1 MSKFLRFGLT
11 TLALLFVFNIFA
23 VTETK
28 AQIVN
33 KILDT
38 MDAHYKALS
47 SLQANV
53 KMDKYNAQLDEHDV
67 TEGTVKYVP
76 QKDLKG
82 NAALVRIDWTKPVQE
97 SLAVVNKE
105 YILYRPRLGQALIGK
120 VDKAQGSAKSNS
132 ALAFMNMS
140 KAQLKANYNVKY
152 LGEEKVGGGTPTWHL
167 ELTPKIKTSY
177 KLADI
182 WVDGNGMPIQ
192 MRITENNN
200 DATIV
205 FLSNLIK
212 NQTIN
217 SKDFVIP
224 LPKGTKK
231 LEG

>member
-1 MSKFLRFGLT
+1 MNKFLRFGLT
-11 TLALLFVFNIFA
+11 TFALIFVFNAFA
-23 VTETK
+23 VIETK
-28 AQIVN
+28 AQILN

-53 KMDKYNAQLDEHDV
+53 KMDKYNSQLDEHDI
-67 TEGTVKYVP
+67 TEGTTKYLPVKGRDAY
-76 QKDLKG
+76 
-82 NAALVRIDWTKPVQE
+82 VRIDWTKPMQE
-97 SLAVVNKE
+97 SLAVVGKE
-105 YILYRPRLGQALIGK
+105 YVLYRPRLNQALVGK

-152 LGEEKVGGGTPTWHL
+152 LGEEKVDGKIPTWHL
-167 ELTPKIKTSY
+167 ELTPKTKSSY

-182 WVDGNGMPIQ
+182 WVDGDGMPIQ
-192 MRITENNN
+192 MRVTENNN
-200 DATIV
+200 DSTTILLTNLKKNITLKANV
-205 FLSNLIK
+205 F
-212 NQTIN
+212 TIN
-217 SKDFVIP
+217 

>member
-53 KMDKYNAQLDEHDV
+53 KMNKHNAQLGENDV
-67 TEGTVKYVP
+67 IEGTVKYLP
-76 QKDLKG
+76 LKG
-82 NAALVRIDWTKPVQE
+82 RDALVRIDWMKPVQE

-105 YILYRPRLGQALIGK
+105 YVIYTPRLGRAIVGK

-140 KAQLKANYNVKY
+140 KAQLKANYNMKY
-152 LGEEKVGGGTPTWHL
+152 LGEEKVGDGTLTWHL
-167 ELTPKIKTSY
+167 ELTPKIKTTY
-177 KLADI
+177 KVADI

-192 MRITENNN
+192 MRVTENNN
-200 DATIV
+200 DSTTV

-212 NQTIN
+212 NQTLN
-217 SKDFVIP
+217 TKVFVIP